1 MTSVADRFPGITRAA
16 LEIAYSNGGITC
28 VRTQQ
33 RMLGELSR
41 WLDRQPAETLP
52 DIDAWLF
59 ALSDEDLQ
67 MVCDGEQ
74 SEADAV
80 LQFAP
85 PFTDRLLAD
94 YFDEVC

>member
-1 MTSVADRFPGITRAA
+1 MANVADRFPGITRAA

-28 VRTQQ
+28 IRTQQ

-41 WLDRQPAETLP
+41 WLDRQPPEILP

-67 MVCDGEQ
+67 TVCDGEQ
-74 SEADAV
+74 SDAAAI
-80 LQFAP
+80 LLLAP
-85 PFTDRLLAD
+85 PFTDKLICD